1 MCSFQKHKNQKIK
14 QNIVISIYGQKTIR
28 TLAKELNLA
37 VSTVSKALTDSH
49 EISAKTK
56 QRVQELVRQKNYVP
70 NAYASSLRKRKS
82 RTIAVVLPEVAD
94 SFFSLSI
101 NGIEAAAQEQG
112 YHVLIYLTHESYS
125 KEQAILSNFQGGR
138 VDGILLSIT
147 RETPNS
153 LHIKET
159 INKGIPVF
167 FFDRVC
173 DEIET
178 VKVITDDYAI
188 SYKATRH
195 LIEQGCKRIAF
206 LSFSETLAI
215 ANLRLEG
222 YKKALLDYKIK
233 SYASDVKV
241 CTNDSEQN
249 QLLVRKLLQQ
259 KKIPDGIL
267 ACVEKLTTP
276 IYKACQEKKLSI
288 PRDMKVICFS
298 SLETAPILNPSL
310 TTVTQPAFE
319 LGKTAA
325 TLLMK
330 ALDKPNFVLK
340 EECITLPSTII
351 VRGSTGLR
359 KINSRPQKH

>member
-1 MCSFQKHKNQKIK
+1 MDKI
-14 QNIVISIYGQKTIR
+14 TIR
-28 TLAKELNLA
+28 TLAKDLKLA

-49 EISAKTK
+49 EISAETK
-56 QRVQELVRQKNYVP
+56 LRVNEFARQKNYVP

-94 SFFSLSI
+94 SFFSLAI
-101 NGIEAAAQEQG
+101 NGIEAAAQEKG
-112 YHVLIYLTHESYS
+112 YHVLIYLTHESFI
-125 KEQAILSNFQGGR
+125 KEQAILNNFQGGR

-153 LHIKET
+153 AHIKEL
-159 INKGIPVF
+159 INEGIPVV

-178 VKVITDDYAI
+178 TKIITNDFEI
-188 SYKATRH
+188 SYKATQH
-195 LIEQGCKRIAF
+195 LIEQGCKKIAF
-206 LSFSETLAI
+206 LSFSETLAMT
-215 ANLRLEG
+215 NQRLEG

-233 SYASDVKV
+233 LYPADLVV
-241 CTNDSEQN
+241 CTNDAEQN
-249 QLLVRKLLQQ
+249 HHLVRKLLQQ

-276 IYKACQEKKLSI
+276 IYIACKEKKLSI
-288 PRDMKVICFS
+288 PKDIKVICFS

-340 EECITLPSTII
+340 QEYITLPSTII
-351 VRGSTGLR
+351 IRGSTGIR
-359 KINSRPQKH
+359 KTKLLQQLH